1 IGNPG
6 NPILTHRHLG
16 RDYPIVNVGHGDLVE
31 TPNGEWWFVV
41 LASRPYGGYYRN
53 LGRETFLV
61 PVRWENGWP
70 VMSPGEGRVLF
81 EYPCPDLPADD
92 RPAEA
97 ACDHFDGPELD
108 FKWVFLRT
116 PRESFWSLA
125 ERPGHL
131 RLKLRPQMITRKENP
146 SFV

>member
-1 IGNPG
+1 MTVARSEKITGPYIGNPG

-16 RDYPIVNVGHGDLVE
+16 RDYPIVNVGHGDL
-31 TPNGEWWFVV
+31 GGDAQWRVV
-41 LASRPYGGYYRN
+41 VCGPGFQALRRVLPEPGAGDLPRPGKMGKRLAGD
-53 LGRETFLV
+53 E
-61 PVRWENGWP
+61 
-70 VMSPGEGRVLF
+70 PGEGRVLF

-125 ERPGHL
+125 ERPG
-131 RLKLRPQMITRKENP
+131 I
-146 SFV
+146 SA